1 VFETIGKFAK
11 KGATKI
17 VIVNLS
23 DIKPVPIGTAAAM
36 QFIWDPAPL
45 MSPALPSPAH
55 AEEKFLA
62 TWLQRQQVAVA
73 LLHFLSLHAHTHT
86 HTLSLSQ
93 SLRNDR
99 SAS

>member
-36 QFIWDPAPL
+36 EFLWDPAPL
-45 MSPALPSPAH
+45 MSPAASSPAQ
-55 AEEKFLA
+55 AEDMFLA
-62 TWLQRQQVAVA
+62 TWLQRQ
-73 LLHFLSLHAHTHT
+73 
-86 HTLSLSQ
+86 
-93 SLRNDR
+93 
-99 SAS
+99 